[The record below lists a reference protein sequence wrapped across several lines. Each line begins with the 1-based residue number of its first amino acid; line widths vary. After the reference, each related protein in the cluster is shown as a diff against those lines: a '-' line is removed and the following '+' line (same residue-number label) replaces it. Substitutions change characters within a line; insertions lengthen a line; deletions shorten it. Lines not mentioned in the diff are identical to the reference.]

1 MPENTKSKIY
11 QFFTEYG
18 TKGDATELANL
29 DRLQWKPFRASSD
42 DQLLPVRQLVLFK
55 DRLKLINSGKSTP
68 EQIAEI
74 DDQLAVLNRRMAA
87 LSAMA
92 AN

>member
-1 MPENTKSKIY
+1 
-11 QFFTEYG
+11 
-18 TKGDATELANL
+18 
-29 DRLQWKPFRASSD
+29 
-42 DQLLPVRQLVLFK
+42 LFK

-68 EQIAEI
+68 KQIAEI